1 MLIAQSQTAL
11 VQGQPQTLL
20 VAQAAAQQPGTK
32 TIIILQ
38 PQSQGN
44 SNSQQQ
50 QQKMVVTSQ
59 GIVDEGDNAPVCS
72 SDPFVYSEIVRLQDH
87 KWL

>member
-1 MLIAQSQTAL
+1 MLIAQPQTAL
-11 VQGQPQTLL
+11 VQGQPQTVL
-20 VAQAAAQQPGTK
+20 VAQATPQQPGTK

-44 SNSQQQ
+44 ANSA

-59 GIVDEGDNAPVCS
+59 GI
-72 SDPFVYSEIVRLQDH
+72 
-87 KWL
+87 